1 MQKEFLLKILAV
13 ELLIVAF
20 VRFQVMGIEKERE
33 KEEVTEEDKD
43 ELSSPQENKKTSIDV
58 YEVITKGKDFVGSIK
73 PYLNKRDQYY
83 VDIFSKIAE
92 IIEIQKN

>member
-1 MQKEFLLKILAV
+1 MQKEILLKILAV

-43 ELSSPQENKKTSIDV
+43 ELSSPQENKKTYNRCVRSDN
-58 YEVITKGKDFVGSIK
+58 KGKRFC
-73 PYLNKRDQYY
+73 R
-83 VDIFSKIAE
+83 
-92 IIEIQKN
+92 